1 VASSS
6 APEKGVRP
14 LFLAPWRHLGALGF
28 ALFWMLAAS
37 GLYLYLRFDTSVAGA
52 YDSIGELEWWFG
64 GVLRSLHRYAADA
77 FVVVVALHLLRELAA
92 GRFRGFRAFSWISG
106 VPLVWLLYA
115 SGIVGYWL
123 VWDARA
129 QFSAQATAEWFLALG
144 IGAEPMARNFLGTES
159 LTDRLFSLFVFLH
172 IGLPLALLAGMW
184 VHVQRLGR
192 PATVAPRALAWGL
205 LGVLLLLSLLRPV
218 ASEARWDPLAVPQ
231 ALALDWFLLFLHPL
245 MYATSPA
252 ALWGIV
258 GGATLALVALPYLAR
273 RPGAPAA
280 KVDPANCNG
289 CGRCV
294 ADCPYEAVTLR
305 GRQAFVFAE
314 RCAACGIC
322 AGACPS
328 STPFRSVAELV
339 SGIDLPDLTVHEL
352 RRRLQAALP
361 AEEIVFRCEHAGPGE
376 GIALRCLAMLPPS
389 FVEYAL
395 RNGARRVKA
404 IGCAQG
410 ECAWRLGLELSAER
424 FAGTREPHLRPNVT
438 YARHGDAYEF
448 ALR

>member
-1 VASSS
+1 
-6 APEKGVRP
+6 
-14 LFLAPWRHLGALGF
+14 LLLAPLRHLGALGF

-37 GLYLYLRFDTSVAGA
+37 GIYLYIRFDTSVAGA

-64 GVLRSLHRYAADA
+64 GVLRSVHRYAADA
-77 FVVVVALHLLRELAA
+77 FVVVLVLHIVRELLA

-129 QFSAQATAEWFLALG
+129 QFSAQATAEWVLALG
-144 IGAEPMARNFLGTES
+144 IGAEPMARAFLGAEQMP
-159 LTDRLFSLFVFLH
+159 DRVFSLFVFLH

-192 PATVAPRALAWGL
+192 PATVAPRAHALGL
-205 LGVLLLLSLLRPV
+205 LALLVALALASPV
-218 ASEARWDPLAVPQ
+218 ASEARWDPAAVPQ
-231 ALALDWFLLFLHPL
+231 GLELDWFLLFLHPA
-245 MYATSPA
+245 MYATSA
-252 ALWGIV
+252 TTLWLLA
-258 GGATLALVALPYLAR
+258 GGFTAVLVTLPYLVRGPA
-273 RPGAPAA
+273 APAA
-280 KVDPANCNG
+280 VVDPANCNG

-294 ADCPYEAVTLR
+294 VDCPYEAVTMTPT
-305 GRQAFVFAE
+305 GAAVIAA

-328 STPFRSVAELV
+328 STPFRSVRELV
-339 SGIDLPDLTVHEL
+339 SGIDLPDFGVHDL

-361 AEEIVFRCEHAGPGE
+361 AEEIVFSCETARAD
-376 GIALRCLAMLPPS
+376 GIRLRCLAQLPPS

-395 RNGARRVKA
+395 RNGARRVRA
-404 IGCAQG
+404 VGCGEG
-410 ECAWRLGLELSAER
+410 ECRWRLGMALSAER
-424 FAGTREPHLRPNVT
+424 FAGRREPHLRATVRVT
-438 YARHGDAYEF
+438 EQDHEYAF

>member
-1 VASSS
+1 MASSS
-6 APEKGVRP
+6 AAK
-14 LFLAPWRHLGALGF
+14 LLLAPWRHLGALGF

-37 GLYLYLRFDTSVAGA
+37 GIYLYLRFDTSVDGA

-77 FVVVVALHLLRELAA
+77 FVIVVTLHFVRELAA

-115 SGIVGYWL
+115 SGIVGTWL

-129 QFSAQATAEWFLALG
+129 QFSAQATAEWMLALP

-159 LTDRLFSLFVFLH
+159 VTDRLFSLFVFLH

-192 PATVAPRALAWGL
+192 PATVSPRALS
-205 LGVLLLLSLLRPV
+205 LGVVAALLALSLLLPV
-218 ASEARWDPLAVPQ
+218 SSEARWNPQGVPQ
-231 ALALDWFLLFLHPL
+231 DLQLDWFVLFLHPL
-245 MYATSPA
+245 MYATSA
-252 ALWGIV
+252 TTLWLLV
-258 GGATLALVALPYLAR
+258 GGTTLALVALPHVAR
-273 RPGAPAA
+273 RPSAPAA
-280 KVDPANCNG
+280 RVDPANCNG

-294 ADCPYEAVTLR
+294 ADCPYEAVALKE
-305 GRQAFVFAE
+305 QKAWVFTE

-328 STPFRSVAELV
+328 ATPFRSIAELA

-352 RRRLQAALP
+352 RRRLQRALP
-361 AEEIVFRCEHAGPGE
+361 AEEVVFRCEHAGSGA

-395 RNGARRVKA
+395 RNGARHVKA

-424 FAGTREPHLRPNVT
+424 FAGTREPYLRPTVT
-438 YARHGDAYEF
+438 YAKYGDAYEF